1 MGNHHS
7 DRTALRRRR
16 IIQAGGMAGVA
27 GIAGC
32 LGDDEPDDADDV
44 ADADDA
50 DEPAPTDDTDDG
62 DDTVPADDSDDADDE
77 EPTTE
82 LPDIHD
88 ATAVWVPHDFADL
101 PPDIQFNPYVD
112 PSVPLGLQPFR
123 PHPLIALSHVDFQHH
138 GHVVDD
144 WSYQPGVLEFSLHED
159 FYWWSGEQ
167 VTIDDYLSQIE
178 FRDFHWGGDELDGHE
193 EIVSLERIDDF
204 SARLSLSDTWHE
216 TWAISQTLEEYLV
229 EASRMFYEPWNEQF
243 ADAPDLDTVQDIR
256 DDVEEDIIDS
266 DDELAELFFNP
277 YELRLDGSV
286 GQVGEDFWEFELVRE
301 KNGNLRHFA
310 NPDNY
315 EHLPNFERYRIE
327 VHEEPTVVGVQRLQD
342 QDQPYA
348 VGGATPAAIDM
359 YNDGEYPFDV
369 DLHITRQAQ
378 SDIGGIQFN
387 HAVHPSDDPRFRRA
401 FAYLTDNTAWTGYPE
416 VLPLERYHPFFTD
429 EELEQNVSEEVIDAF
444 TDYGYDGMQLDE
456 AEAELEAGGYER
468 NADGDWILQADGAE
482 GDAGEPMEF
491 TIGTHSWMDWLA
503 EHGTD
508 WYADLEEF
516 GISTEILL
524 ELPADWTVAWT
535 YTGGGSP
542 DAALANVFLDD
553 DWARPEMSIPATIQ
567 APEFLET
574 TDAGGPMDGWVEYDV
589 GAMTDRLP
597 VTTDAEMHQ
606 QLVDELT
613 WVVNQ
618 TCNHYSVSPRMVMEI
633 VNQERWHFPDPEETP
648 EQRNSFLFRA
658 FPFFQYVPEDER

>member
-1 MGNHHS
+1 MAYNHG
-7 DRTALRRRR
+7 DRPALQRRHVLRS
-16 IIQAGGMAGVA
+16 GGLA
-27 GIAGC
+27 GIAGLAGC
-32 LGDDEPDDADDV
+32 LGDDDADDV
-44 ADADDA
+44 DDTDDANDEPAPADDADDA
-50 DEPAPTDDTDDG
+50 DDGPAP
-62 DDTVPADDSDDADDE
+62 ADDADDTD
-77 EPTTE
+77 EPR
-82 LPDIHD
+82 LDMHD

-123 PHPLIALSHVDFQHH
+123 PHPLVALSHVDFQHY
-138 GHVVDD
+138 GHVIAD
-144 WSYQPGVLEFSLHED
+144 WSYEPGVMEFSFHED
-159 FYWWSGEQ
+159 FYWWSGDQ
-167 VTIDDYLSQIE
+167 VTIDDYVAQVE
-178 FRDFHWGGDELDGHE
+178 FRDFLWGGDDLDAHE

-204 SARLSLSDTWHE
+204 TARLSLSDTWHE
-216 TWAISQTLEEYLV
+216 TWAISQTVEEYLI
-229 EASRMFYEPWNEQF
+229 EGSRMFYEPWNEEF
-243 ADAPDLDTVQDIR
+243 DDAPDLDAVQDLR
-256 DDVEEDIIDS
+256 DEVDEDVIDTDEE
-266 DDELAELFFNP
+266 LVELFFNP
-277 YELRLDGSV
+277 YELRLDGSI
-286 GQVGEDFWEFELVRE
+286 GDVGENHWEFEFVPE
-301 KNGNLRHFA
+301 KDGNLRHFA
-310 NPDNY
+310 NPEHYD
-315 EHLPNFERYRIE
+315 HLPNFERYRIE
-327 VHEEPTVVGVQRLQD
+327 VHEEPTVVGVQRLLD

-359 YNDGEYPFDV
+359 FHDGEYDFDV
-369 DLHITRQAQ
+369 DLHVTRQAQ

-416 VLPLERYHPFFTD
+416 VQPLELFHPFFTD
-429 EELEQNVSEEVIDAF
+429 EELEMLVSEEIIDAF
-444 TDYGYDGMQLDE
+444 TDYGYDEMRVDE
-456 AEAELEAGGYER
+456 AEDELEAGGYER
-468 NADGDWILQADGAE
+468 NADGDWILQEDGAE

-491 TIGTHSWMDWLA
+491 TIGTWSWMDWLA

-508 WYADLEEF
+508 WYADLEAF

-542 DAALANVFLDD
+542 DEALANVFLDQ
-553 DWARPEMSIPATIQ
+553 DWARPEMSIPSTIQ
-567 APEFLET
+567 APDLLDTTEAGDPLE
-574 TDAGGPMDGWVEYDV
+574 DWIEYDV

-633 VNQERWHFPDPEETP
+633 VNQERWHFPEPEETP